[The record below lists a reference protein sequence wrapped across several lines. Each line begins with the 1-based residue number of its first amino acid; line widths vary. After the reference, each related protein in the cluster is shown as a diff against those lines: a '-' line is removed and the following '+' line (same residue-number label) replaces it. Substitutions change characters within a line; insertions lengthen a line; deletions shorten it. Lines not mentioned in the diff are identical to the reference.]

1 MGLTRVHPLVA
12 ARAPEAV
19 EGVGDGQAGQAG
31 QSGLPARVLQP
42 GEARATA
49 TEADHE
55 LQVGVTSE
63 RELETE
69 TERERYLDSQLSSSY
84 FNSEIES
91 VRMGGELEKR
101 SMDLG
106 TRSQRL
112 LDQLDM
118 KKSGFGVMDMKSAR
132 DKFKK
137 RKRSVRNEEQD
148 KGQREI
154 GLMRENLRRKKREE
168 QGQPQ
173 VIEIQGDETEA
184 VGGDIR
190 AEDVYRLKQYKRARS
205 GAEGRGAKEAGK
217 RGSAAREPVSR
228 GSMERR
234 SEKRGSATRES
245 SKRGSVEAKKKSQ
258 AVIRK
263 RRRRMR
269 GKPVSQRS
277 GARRD
282 NVIDMSAFN
291 DMVLD
296 GLESKR
302 SKTSREKVKDKLR
315 LFPKPK
321 PKPKRYRDML
331 KSRMGGK
338 EVETVKWF
346 NSHLEPVQ
354 VEQFYSQRGCGEPE
368 EDGLAGRGP
377 ERARSKGGSVRSEAK
392 ESDWGREASGE
403 AEDRESA
410 EGVSEEAGS
419 DEQMESE
426 KEASEYA
433 ERGEDEPVG
442 TDAREKN
449 VENERNR
456 IIFGEDED
464 YIENEREELIE
475 AYSSEGETR
484 HLEALRN
491 NEEVIGGESIEREA
505 MEEVSGMEVEESV
518 EHIESFER
526 GSSVNEEDNE
536 DEADRG
542 EDNETGVYGDKKD
555 DLESAGEERRSE
567 SEREESVEVREADV
581 ESQDSELER
590 IVSKVKDIV
599 KTNMEEEEMGVVK
612 TPVAERSE
620 SGERGSPQAEAEENG
635 REEAPVE
642 ERPSGDEESEE
653 EGEEEC
659 TVEDSEVED
668 SEVDNAV
675 AEDVAERDGA
685 LEEGVTSGQEE
696 SSASDRDLADEDMAS
711 AEISA
716 GEDDTEVIESEPRP
730 EHPETSQSEQMQSEA
745 GASENESKEDTLQNE
760 EDAHWTETERE
771 QAESR
776 SERGAEPRERSG
788 EAESEE
794 TRKSEAEELIEF
806 EMSETKN
813 YEIRPR
819 KELNDIIDRM
829 RQSSRADEKED
840 SVTGE
845 GEPREAPESDSRR
858 AESEDFGDFEM
869 SETERESQD
878 ERKGSV
884 AEDDVAEKMGFSG
897 GEIENLVTGS
907 SESMAEENWKDSRNR
922 FEETLEEGD
931 LENRSKVQIGQFEPK
946 EELLRTDELVVEL
959 GDEDKANALGKS
971 VNTLYKSFRNER
983 ASETGSRAGAV
994 KSDASGVSGSQRDNR
1009 SRRSFLD
1016 ELRRLESSMEQ
1027 RKREGRAQREKQQ
1040 ARRAQQRKSQEP
1052 ARKVESRN
1060 VFLENSSCD
1069 HERESAQG
1077 IEGGSVRVRKKR
1089 FRLQK
1094 KHKKRVRG
1102 TETEDVSYGSQVFLH
1117 STESQFNVH
1126 KKGYYTQLVE
1136 KGLGKESYRR
1146 MLFQRMG
1153 QPGQSELEEHDPI
1166 RAFSKGGVRGLQ
1178 KRGIEGMKSQP
1189 QYAQVGPAKARQ
1201 GQRARSADKKSR
1213 KSRHGSR
1220 ESGSRGHSR
1229 RSSEGRRRKQD
1240 VEDILEDMDREMQR
1254 DQPHLL
1260 R

>member
-1 MGLTRVHPLVA
+1 M
-12 ARAPEAV
+12 
-19 EGVGDGQAGQAG
+19 
-31 QSGLPARVLQP
+31 
-42 GEARATA
+42 
-49 TEADHE
+49 
-55 LQVGVTSE
+55 GVTSE

-190 AEDVYRLKQYKRARS
+190 AEDVYRLKQYKQARS

-228 GSMERR
+228 GSVERR

-321 PKPKRYRDML
+321 PKRYRDML

-368 EDGLAGRGP
+368 GDGLAGRGP

-419 DEQMESE
+419 DERMESE

-433 ERGEDEPVG
+433 ERGEDELDR
-442 TDAREKN
+442 TDTREKN
-449 VENERNR
+449 VENEGNR
-456 IIFGEDED
+456 MISGEDED

-484 HLEALRN
+484 HSEGLRN
-491 NEEVIGGESIEREA
+491 NEEETGGESIEREA
-505 MEEVSGMEVEESV
+505 MEEASGMEVEESV

-542 EDNETGVYGDKKD
+542 EDNETGVYEDKKD
-555 DLESAGEERRSE
+555 DLESAGEDRRTE
-567 SEREESVEVREADV
+567 SEREESVEVREADA
-581 ESQDSELER
+581 ESRDSELER

-599 KTNMEEEEMGVVK
+599 KTNLEEEEMGVVK
-612 TPVAERSE
+612 TPLAERGE
-620 SGERGSPQAEAEENG
+620 SGEQGSQQAEAEENG
-635 REEAPVE
+635 REEPPVE
-642 ERPSGDEESEE
+642 DRPSGGEESEE
-653 EGEEEC
+653 ERQEEC
-659 TVEDSEVED
+659 TVEDSELED

-675 AEDVAERDGA
+675 AEDVAERDEA
-685 LEEGVTSGQEE
+685 PEEGVTSGQEE
-696 SSASDRDLADEDMAS
+696 GSASDRDLADEDMAS

-716 GEDDTEVIESEPRP
+716 SEDDAEEIDHEPRP
-730 EHPETSQSEQMQSEA
+730 EHPETSQLERMQGEA
-745 GASENESKEDTLQNE
+745 GASENEPEEDILQNE
-760 EDAHWTETERE
+760 EDVHWTETERE
-771 QAESR
+771 RAESG
-776 SERGAEPRERSG
+776 SEQGAEPRETSG

-829 RQSSRADEKED
+829 RQSSRAEHEEG
-840 SVTGE
+840 SLAGE
-845 GEPREAPESDSRR
+845 EEPREAPESDSRR

-884 AEDDVAEKMGFSG
+884 AEDDVAGKMGFSG

-931 LENRSKVQIGQFEPK
+931 LENRSKVEIGHLEPK

-959 GDEDKANALGKS
+959 GDKDKANALGKS

-1027 RKREGRAQREKQQ
+1027 RKREGRAQREKQK
-1040 ARRAQQRKSQEP
+1040 ARRVQQRKSQEP

-1166 RAFSKGGVRGLQ
+1166 RAFSKGGARGLQ

-1189 QYAQVGPAKARQ
+1189 QYAQVGPAKARR
-1201 GQRARSADKKSR
+1201 GQRTRSADKKSR

-1254 DQPHLL
+1254 DQPQLL